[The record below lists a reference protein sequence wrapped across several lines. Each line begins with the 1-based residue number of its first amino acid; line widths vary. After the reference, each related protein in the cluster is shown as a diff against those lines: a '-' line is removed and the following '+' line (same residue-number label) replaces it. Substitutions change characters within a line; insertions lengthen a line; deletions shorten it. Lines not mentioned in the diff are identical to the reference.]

1 MIVNNKEAGLSKC
14 LFSEKNFFVG
24 GIDFWIDIF
33 YLKIIDNN
41 MTDAFDAS
49 FVGTNNRFLFIFQRT
64 SGLASWFRHADTW

>member
-41 MTDAFDAS
+41 MTDAFDA
-49 FVGTNNRFLFIFQRT
+49 FL
-64 SGLASWFRHADTW
+64 